1 MILRASL
8 FLLLVSSPQVWA
20 GNQCQNLFAD
30 HQLLLDRKSLVEKDL
45 IEAYPAEVAGKTP
58 AEVVEMNRK
67 LLESIKGE
75 VPFRTTSTRA
85 TEISEAA
92 AHRLV
97 DLTYENPVVNP
108 GNKKYDPNRNI
119 GFCFGRATFIH
130 LMLLKMGVQKNSIRK
145 IWAIGPMN
153 TGDINW
159 RYHVATM
166 VYTKEKGW
174 LVLDTNHGGPVTPQ
188 EWVATY
194 SKMSTDGKL
203 RFYSS
208 DASKFSFMMGKYARI
223 QMGLDLPQERDFY
236 RNYFK
241 DMMEWVRKR
250 TLSEDGT
257 VTVDKAPVAQNSN
270 FATTMSDMWRSIV
283 EFLR

>member
-1 MILRASL
+1 MKLRIVL
-8 FLLLVSSPQVWA
+8 FLLLASTQVWA
-20 GNQCQNLFAD
+20 QNQCQNLFAD
-30 HQLLLDRKSLVEKDL
+30 HQLVLDRKSLVEQDL
-45 IEAYPAEVAGKTP
+45 STIYLAEVAGKTP
-58 AEVVEMNRK
+58 AEVADMNLK
-67 LLESIKGE
+67 TLQGIQQE

-85 TEISEAA
+85 VEISEATA
-92 AHRLV
+92 DKLV
-97 DLTYENPVVNP
+97 DLTYQNPVVNP

-166 VYTKEKGW
+166 VYTKKGW

-188 EWVATY
+188 EWIATY

-203 RFYSS
+203 RFYAS
-208 DASKFSFMMGKYARI
+208 DASKFAFMIGKYSRLQLGMDI
-223 QMGLDLPQERDFY
+223 NQERDFY
-236 RNYFK
+236 RGYFK

-250 TLSEDGT
+250 KLSEDGI
-257 VTVDKAPVAQNSN
+257 VSVDKEPTEKNSILN
-270 FATTMSDMWRSIV
+270 MTMSDMWRSIV

>member
-1 MILRASL
+1 MKLRIVL
-8 FLLLVSSPQVWA
+8 FLLLGSVQVWA

-30 HQLLLDRKSLVEKDL
+30 HQLLLDRKSLIEQDL
-45 IEAYPAEVAGKTP
+45 SSIYLAEVAGKTP
-58 AEVVEMNRK
+58 AEVADMNLK
-67 LLESIKGE
+67 TLASIQQE
-75 VPFRTTSTRA
+75 VPFRTTSTR
-85 TEISEAA
+85 TVEISEMAA
-92 AHRLV
+92 DKLV
-97 DLTYENPVVNP
+97 DLTYENPIVNP

-166 VYTKEKGW
+166 VYTKKGW
-174 LVLDTNHGGPVTPQ
+174 LVLDTNHGGPVSPQ
-188 EWVATY
+188 EWIATY

-208 DASKFSFMMGKYARI
+208 DASKFAFMMGKYSRLQLGMDI
-223 QMGLDLPQERDFY
+223 NQERDFY
-236 RNYFK
+236 RGYFK

-250 TLSEDGT
+250 KLSEDGI
-257 VTVDKAPVAQNSN
+257 VSVDKELTEKQSVLNM
-270 FATTMSDMWRSIV
+270 TMSDMWRSIV